1 MARKALAAIG
11 QTLSGIAAAL
21 RARARIVWGVT
32 AAVFVFNLAAPVAIL
47 SIARKPV
54 DFFTWNPWLS
64 RLPEYLRSEQP
75 LSDKLSFLS
84 NMAIA
89 WLSSDNGV
97 EGIEWGFIIDVPTVM
112 RILLTSLVF
121 GSYFAL
127 WSYRRGLG
135 AACAPGFKAARPAGV
150 AGALTSVFGLTTGPC
165 TLAGCGVPVLPIV
178 GLAFTGLSS
187 GTLTLFTTL
196 SRISIA
202 VVLSAM
208 AVAVLWFGWQVGR
221 APGGGA
227 LPPLGQSGQG
237 TSPKTASRLS
247 APT

>member
-1 MARKALAAIG
+1 MAQTVLAAIG
-11 QTLSGIAAAL
+11 QTVRGIAAAL
-21 RARARIVWGVT
+21 RARAKLVWAVT
-32 AAVFVFNLAAPVAIL
+32 AAVFVFNLTAPVVIL

-54 DFFTWNPWLS
+54 DFFTFNPWLS
-64 RLPEYLRSEQP
+64 RLPEYLRSEEA
-75 LSDKLSFLS
+75 LSKKLSFLS
-84 NMAIA
+84 SMAIA
-89 WLSSDNGV
+89 WSSSDNGG
-97 EGIEWGFIIDVPTVM
+97 EGIEWGFIIDVPTIV

-127 WSYRRGLG
+127 WSYRRREGQ
-135 AACAPGFKAARPAGV
+135 ACGPGFKAARPAGV

-208 AVAVLWFGWQVGR
+208 AAAVLWFGWRVGR
-221 APGGGA
+221 TSGGGG
-227 LPPLGQSGQG
+227 LPPLGQA
-237 TSPKTASRLS
+237 T
-247 APT
+247 